1 MTPLQETL
9 QATCGRILEQL
20 QDKKEVTSW
29 QLKLALHVPS
39 SVLYMS
45 LGMLQTQG
53 KIQLDA
59 DGINYKVS
67 LPNPDLPPQ
76 NNPF

>member
-9 QATCGRILEQL
+9 QAACGRILEYL
-20 QDKKEVTSW
+20 QDKQEVSSW

-45 LGMLQTQG
+45 LGMLQAQG
-53 KIQLDA
+53 KIQLEA
-59 DGINYKVS
+59 DGINYKVY
-67 LPNPDLPPQ
+67 LPRPDVSAQ